1 MNNQDWYLNQLGVT
15 QYILR
20 KPTVMKGE
28 ASINIADNIRLIVIS
43 QSSPSD
49 KIFDDIL
56 KAICVK
62 KEDCLILSP
71 AQLFMPLEQLNH
83 VIWFINE
90 NLPDSWCSSSSLD
103 EKAII
108 ETTSLSQLASSPNL
122 KRQLW
127 RTLCQYE
134 NYFNFNQ

>member
-20 KPTVMKGE
+20 KHTVMKGE
-28 ASINIADNIRLIVIS
+28 VSINIANNIRLIIVS
-43 QSSPSD
+43 QSAPDD
-49 KIFDDIL
+49 KIFYDIL
-56 KAICVK
+56 KSINVK

-71 AQLFMPLEQLNH
+71 AQLFMPLDQLNH

-90 NLPDSWCSSSSLD
+90 NIPDSWKSALLLND
-103 EKAII
+103 KAII
-108 ETTSLSQLASSPNL
+108 ETTTLSKLAQSPNL

-134 NYFNFNQ
+134 NYFNAH